1 VSGSKEF
8 LLVFLLVRRG
18 PSGDS
23 RTGRDERSA
32 MRMISEAEREE
43 IEKLLFLD
51 VDELY
56 SLIAPFDPQYSR
68 TWFSPEARGMR
79 GKNCLK
85 KCGMH

>member
-1 VSGSKEF
+1 
-8 LLVFLLVRRG
+8 
-18 PSGDS
+18 
-23 RTGRDERSA
+23 